1 MNAPIRILVADDSQ
15 TMRRAISMLLAA
27 EPRITVC
34 GEAST
39 YSELLKKIEQ
49 LDPRV
54 VLMDLHMSDERN
66 FDCTYIK
73 DQLRRSRLLAMSV
86 WTDEVTASLA
96 HSYGAVRLL
105 DKCNLASS
113 LMPTIE
119 ECTGEKVW
127 SRHA

>member
-1 MNAPIRILVADDSQ
+1 MSEPIRILVADDSQ
-15 TMRRAISMLLAA
+15 SVRRAITMLLAA
-27 EPRITVC
+27 EPKITVC
-34 GEAST
+34 GEVST
-39 YSELLKKIEQ
+39 YSELLEKIGE

-66 FDCTYIK
+66 FDCDYVR

-86 WTDEVTASLA
+86 WTDEATASLA
-96 HSYGAVRLL
+96 QSYGAVRLL
-105 DKCNLASS
+105 DKGQLGST

-119 ECTGEKVW
+119 ECTGRKVR

>member
-1 MNAPIRILVADDSQ
+1 MKGPIRILVADDSQ
-15 TMRRAISMLLAA
+15 SMRRAITMMLAA

-39 YSELLKKIEQ
+39 YSELLKKISE

-54 VLMDLHMSDERN
+54 VLMDLHMSDERH

-73 DQLRRSRLLAMSV
+73 NQLRRSRLLAMSI
-86 WTDEVTASLA
+86 WTDEVSASLA
-96 HSYGAVRLL
+96 RSYGAVRLL
-105 DKCNLASS
+105 DKGNLASS

-119 ECTGEKVW
+119 ECTGEKVR